1 MIQRIFIS
9 ITKLKNMAYDL
20 EEQEQ
25 LDTLK
30 SWWKQY
36 GNLVTWLLVV
46 ALSGYAAWTAWS
58 GYQRNQSMQASQL
71 FDELQRSIAAADN
84 AKVLRT
90 TNDLIDKFPRTSYAS
105 MATLSAA
112 KSAFDAGDVKVA
124 KVQLHWVVDHS
135 SLDEYKVLAK
145 IRLAGI
151 ALDEKAYDEGLSLL
165 SGDLS
170 SEFAGEIADRKA
182 DIYIA
187 QNKITEARAAYQ
199 VALDKFNVKNPGRQL
214 VQMKLDAIGGSPD
227 GKLAAQAPAK

>member
-1 MIQRIFIS
+1 
-9 ITKLKNMAYDL
+9 MAYDL

-36 GNLVTWLLVV
+36 GNLVTWLLVL

-71 FDELQRSIAAADN
+71 FDELQRSVVAADN
-84 AKVLRT
+84 AKVLRA

-112 KSAFDAGDVKVA
+112 KSAFDVGDFKVA
-124 KVQLHWVVDHS
+124 KVQLHWVIDHS
-135 SLDEYKVLAK
+135 NLDEYKVLAK

-182 DIYIA
+182 DIYVA

-214 VQMKLDAIGGSPD
+214 TQIKLDAIGGSS
-227 GKLAAQAPAK
+227 GVKLAAQAVAK